1 MNSCSTT
8 SHDQS
13 SSAIA
18 AQFWKYFTA
27 SQLTRVSVS
36 ALQPFFHTVSF
47 PQESKHQGDGDVEA
61 GANARALKSRWSE
74 PEVLIIYP
82 VALFLILALFLM
94 ANMALSTD
102 CGCKTCPPPLV
113 PP

>member
-1 MNSCSTT
+1 M
-8 SHDQS
+8 
-13 SSAIA
+13 
-18 AQFWKYFTA
+18 
-27 SQLTRVSVS
+27 TRVSVL
-36 ALQPFFHTVSF
+36 ALQPVLDTVSF
-47 PQESKHQGDGDVEA
+47 PQESKQQGEGDVEA
-61 GANARALKSRWSE
+61 GADARASKSRWSE

-82 VALFLILALFLM
+82 VALFLILAVFLM